1 MLESYFILTSLVL
14 ASLALNTEKKGENE
28 LQLNLLFEVGVI
40 LSSFQGVIHSRDKS
54 PGLSCPFFI
63 YMSARCLKSH
73 SSQHCTYATYK
84 ISLFGFFPSPKV
96 SSLSCL
102 GLILTFLFFP
112 GSYRWKTLLVLD
124 PEHVKS
130 FEMLN
135 LV

>member
-1 MLESYFILTSLVL
+1 M
-14 ASLALNTEKKGENE
+14 
-28 LQLNLLFEVGVI
+28 
-40 LSSFQGVIHSRDKS
+40 SSFQGVIHSRDKS

-63 YMSARCLKSH
+63 YMSARYLKSH
-73 SSQHCTYATYK
+73 SSQHCTYATCK

-112 GSYRWKTLLVLD
+112 GNYRWKTLLVLD

-135 LV
+135 LVQLWQSASARLLQSRSIFFSVSPVQEVFM